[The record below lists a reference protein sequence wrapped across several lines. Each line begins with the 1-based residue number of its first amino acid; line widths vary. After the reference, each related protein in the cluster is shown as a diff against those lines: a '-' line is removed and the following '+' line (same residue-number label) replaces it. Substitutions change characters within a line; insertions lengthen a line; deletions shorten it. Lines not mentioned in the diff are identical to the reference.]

1 MQLYQALITLDGW
14 TFLAQICNLMIQL
27 VIFKKLL
34 LNPVKKVIAERKAK
48 ADSQIADAEKLRTE
62 AEAMK
67 AEYEQNLQNAR
78 TEANQIVAAAQK
90 TAAAR
95 SEELLGEA
103 RAQAAALKQ
112 KAEADIA
119 QERKKAVNEVKDEI
133 GGMAMEIAS
142 KVVETARMYG
152 GSLYDLA
159 AEEGL
164 DERILGEL
172 DGVTALLN
180 GDAEY
185 LHLLSIPS
193 IPKKE
198 RCALLDEAFR
208 GQVHLYVLNFM
219 KLLCEKGAL
228 RELPGCA
235 RAYRLRY
242 NEAHG
247 ILEATAVSAV
257 PLTAEQTRRL
267 HEKLEK
273 VTGRHID
280 LKTKVE
286 PAVLGGIRLD
296 IEGTELDGTVRS
308 RLAGLRSSIAAATL

>member
-1 MQLYQALITLDGW
+1 MT
-14 TFLAQICNLMIQL
+14 
-27 VIFKKLL
+27 
-34 LNPVKKVIAERKAK
+34 
-48 ADSQIADAEKLRTE
+48 
-62 AEAMK
+62 
-67 AEYEQNLQNAR
+67 
-78 TEANQIVAAAQK
+78 
-90 TAAAR
+90 
-95 SEELLGEA
+95 
-103 RAQAAALKQ
+103 
-112 KAEADIA
+112 
-119 QERKKAVNEVKDEI
+119 
-133 GGMAMEIAS
+133 
-142 KVVETARMYG
+142 ETARMYG

-172 DGVTALLN
+172 EGVTALLN

-257 PLTAEQTRRL
+257 PLTAEQTARL

-273 VTGRHID
+273 VTGKHID

-296 IEGTELDGTVRS
+296 IEGTELDGTVRNVS
-308 RLAGLRSSIAAATL
+308 PACAAASRRQRCKINTKLSGESEARLLSEPQGDEMQQDRLWLRGHPPESLQRIEW

>member
-1 MQLYQALITLDGW
+1 MT
-14 TFLAQICNLMIQL
+14 
-27 VIFKKLL
+27 
-34 LNPVKKVIAERKAK
+34 
-48 ADSQIADAEKLRTE
+48 
-62 AEAMK
+62 
-67 AEYEQNLQNAR
+67 
-78 TEANQIVAAAQK
+78 
-90 TAAAR
+90 
-95 SEELLGEA
+95 
-103 RAQAAALKQ
+103 
-112 KAEADIA
+112 
-119 QERKKAVNEVKDEI
+119 
-133 GGMAMEIAS
+133 
-142 KVVETARMYG
+142 ETARMYG

-267 HEKLEK
+267 HEKLET